1 MKDTHIKDQMKY
13 RTCALLN
20 FMVSKMK
27 DNEYNLFL
35 ISASECN
42 RLKLQLEDMRQAQEA
57 KDNTMLKI
65 QEQIQRLFEVRKR
78 SFVDS

>member
-1 MKDTHIKDQMKY
+1 MVV
-13 RTCALLN
+13 CALGVEVIN
-20 FMVSKMK
+20 YIASYNRMK
-27 DNEYNLFL
+27 FQLIFFFFHIS

-65 QEQIQRLFEVRKR
+65 QEQIQRLFEVEY
-78 SFVDS
+78 FFMDL